1 MNEFLLLALIMIFL
15 PSVIDV
21 FSSQVLAL
29 RCPPPYFSQPDK
41 LRMSQVTIRRP
52 FGELEWFASPTSA
65 QNDLFL
71 RHSLIIFIP
80 FQFPGYLNAEGIPR
94 VRPAMSFE
102 FITSLKRLDRTEKHR
117 SIGFIPFPEAK

>member
-1 MNEFLLLALIMIFL
+1 M
-15 PSVIDV
+15 DV

-41 LRMSQVTIRRP
+41 LRMPQVTVRRP
-52 FGELEWFASPTSA
+52 FGELDLVCFPDFGTKRP
-65 QNDLFL
+65 LFL
-71 RHSLIIFIP
+71 RHSLIIFTP

-102 FITSLKRLDRTEKHR
+102 FITSLKRLDRTAKHR
-117 SIGFIPFPEAK
+117 SVGFIPFPEAK

>member
-1 MNEFLLLALIMIFL
+1 MNEFLLLAVIMIFL

-65 QNDLFL
+65 QNDL
-71 RHSLIIFIP
+71 
-80 FQFPGYLNAEGIPR
+80 
-94 VRPAMSFE
+94 SF
-102 FITSLKRLDRTEKHR
+102 
-117 SIGFIPFPEAK
+117 